1 MKVNQNL
8 SKNDKNY
15 SNYEKFMPG
24 SGGGHEAAGRCAGRC
39 VCSVGLRLF
48 RARHILMITI
58 VMAEERPNRTSRK
71 TTDRPRRRDIVLTAS
86 LAVLVM
92 AVLAIAGELQP
103 GVFLAGALAVAG
115 LAAVYYLTALTAAEP
130 SPRPA
135 AAAQSRPVEADA
147 CEAMLERLPIPV
159 LLIGPGG
166 RIERA
171 NPSARAFLGL
181 GTERGLLS
189 TALRQ
194 PRVLEA
200 VSAALRGERGAAVE
214 YATLAPLE
222 SHVRAFIE
230 PIRLD
235 APGPMPFRAMLVLAD
250 DTSSKRAERM
260 RADFLANASHELR
273 TPLASLSGFLETL
286 QGPAR
291 DDEEARDRFLTI
303 MMEQTVR
310 MRRLIDDLLSL
321 SRVEMNEHVTPT
333 GVVELNALVRDV
345 VEVLRLAADR
355 RAITLDVVMA
365 QGATPVRGDHD
376 QIYEVVENL
385 VENAIKYSPD
395 GATVKVWVEGSRTR
409 DGAEHLP
416 ERIDPQSGRLTLS
429 APPLDPDARFAVV
442 RVRDSGP
449 GIERRYLPRLSE
461 RFFRVDGQ
469 KSGPAAGTGLGLAIV
484 KHIVSRHRGGFT
496 VESAPGAGTVF
507 SVFLALAPAK
517 TIIESRADAAP
528 DTSPP
533 EPGDNRADAVTKA

>member
-1 MKVNQNL
+1 MIPI
-8 SKNDKNY
+8 DMAD
-15 SNYEKFMPG
+15 E
-24 SGGGHEAAGRCAGRC
+24 
-39 VCSVGLRLF
+39 
-48 RARHILMITI
+48 RANRI
-58 VMAEERPNRTSRK
+58 PNAPA
-71 TTDRPRRRDIVLTAS
+71 DRPRRRDIALTAS

-92 AVLAIAGELQP
+92 AVLTVAGEIEP
-103 GVFLAGALAVAG
+103 GVFVAGSLALAG

-135 AAAQSRPVEADA
+135 AAAASRPAEADA
-147 CEAMLERLPIPV
+147 PEAMLERLPIPV

-171 NPSARAFLGL
+171 NPAARAFLGL
-181 GTERGLLS
+181 GAEGGLLS

-230 PIRLD
+230 PLGLN

-273 TPLASLSGFLETL
+273 TPLASLSGFLQTL

-291 DDEEARDRFLTI
+291 DDPEARERFLTI
-303 MMEQTVR
+303 MMEQTER

-321 SRVEMNEHVTPT
+321 SRVEMNEHVAPT
-333 GVVELNALVRDV
+333 GVVELNALVTDV
-345 VEVLRLAADR
+345 VEVLRLVADR
-355 RAITLDVVMA
+355 RGITIEVTPA
-365 QGATPVRGDHD
+365 SSNTPVRGDHD
-376 QIYEVVENL
+376 QLYEVVENL

-395 GATVKVWVEGSRTR
+395 GATVTVWMEASRTR
-409 DGAEHLP
+409 DGAEHMP
-416 ERIDPQSGRLTLS
+416 ERITPQSGRLTLT

-442 RVRDSGP
+442 RVRDSGS

-507 SVFLALAPAK
+507 SVFFALAPA
-517 TIIESRADAAP
+517 ALAAAGGA
-528 DTSPP
+528 SG
-533 EPGDNRADAVTKA
+533 EPGKAAASDGAAGIVDSRADAVTKV